1 MDTTW
6 NLMGSMLFGAF
17 GLGYLTYARRQRDP
31 IALIAGVLLCAFP
44 YFVPNLYLMVGVGAA
59 IIALPLILK
68 RFA

>member
-1 MDTTW
+1 MDQTST
-6 NLMGSMLFGAF
+6 LMWGMFFGAF

-31 IALIAGVLLCAFP
+31 IALIAGVALCAFP
-44 YFVPNLYLMVGVGAA
+44 YFVPNVYVMAGVGVA